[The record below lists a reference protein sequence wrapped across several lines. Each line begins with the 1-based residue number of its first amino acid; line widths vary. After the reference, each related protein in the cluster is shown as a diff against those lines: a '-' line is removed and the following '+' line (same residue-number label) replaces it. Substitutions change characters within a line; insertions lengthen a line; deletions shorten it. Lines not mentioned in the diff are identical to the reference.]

1 MADRV
6 KGILAKVQE
15 WWNRFTAKQ
24 KTFIISAAAGIV
36 LTIAIIAT
44 VLSRD
49 KYITLLNCETT
60 KEAAEVTALLGDNDI
75 QYRTSTDGLLIEV
88 LDHQE
93 SDARLLLGANEI
105 QAAGY
110 SIDNVTN
117 GSFSSTESDKQKK
130 YQLYMESRLE
140 RDFIEK
146 FSTIKNASVELSIP
160 ENDGTLI
167 SNEEE
172 AFASVLLELNGEFT
186 TDNAAFL
193 ARAIATAIGNKTTNN
208 IVIIDSE
215 GNMLFSGE
223 DNYSLSGN
231 ANSQLSVKAQAE
243 NTVKNEVK
251 RVLLGTNEFDNIE
264 VAGNLAL
271 DFSSMEQTDHNYTP
285 ADGQTQGVLSHED
298 IYNSENSNSGGGVP
312 GTDSNTDDRTGYVY
326 QDNSESS
333 STESEE
339 SRDYLPNE
347 SVKSTST
354 PPGRID
360 YDASSISVTAID
372 YNVVRE
378 EDAKSQGLLDG
389 ISWEEYKNTNNGR
402 TKIDVDQDLYSVVSH
417 ASGIGEDSITIVAY
431 RENVFY
437 DKEGL
442 NVSATDIM
450 QVVLIVV
457 ILALL
462 GFVVFK
468 SMRGEREEVPAE
480 ELSVENLLQTTPQAD
495 LEDIGVEDE
504 SETRKMIDKFVDDNP
519 EAAASLLRNWLNED
533 WG

>member
-1 MADRV
+1 MADKV
-6 KGILAKVQE
+6 KGLLPKVLD

-24 KTFIISAAAGIV
+24 KTLIISVVAGIV
-36 LTIAIIAT
+36 LTIAILAT

-49 KYITLLNCETT
+49 QYILLLNCETT
-60 KEAAEVTALLGDNDI
+60 AEAAEVTELLGDNEI
-75 QYRTSTDGLLIEV
+75 TYRTSKDGLRVEV
-88 LDHQE
+88 LDRQE
-93 SDARLLLGANEI
+93 ADANLLLGANEI
-105 QAAGY
+105 RAAGY

-130 YQLYMESRLE
+130 YQLYMETRLE
-140 RDFIEK
+140 KEFIEE
-146 FSTIKNASVELSIP
+146 FTAIRSATVELSIP

-167 SNEEE
+167 STDEE
-172 AFASVLLELNGEFT
+172 AFASVLLTLDGEFT
-186 TDNAAFL
+186 QDNAAFL

-208 IVIIDSE
+208 VVIIDAE

-223 DNYSLSGN
+223 DNYSLTGN
-231 ANSQLSVKAQAE
+231 ANSQLSIKAQAE
-243 NTVKNEVK
+243 NTVKNEIK

-264 VAGNLAL
+264 VAGNMVL
-271 DFSSMEQTDHNYTP
+271 DFSTKDRTDHNYTP

-298 IYNSENSNSGGGVP
+298 VMNSESTNSNGGVP
-312 GTDSNTDDRTGYVY
+312 GTDSNTDSTTYTF

-333 STESEE
+333 STQSEE

-347 SVKSTST
+347 SVENTST
-354 PPGRID
+354 PGGRID
-360 YDASSISVTAID
+360 YAASSISVTAID

-378 EDAKSQGLLDG
+378 EDAKNQGLLDG
-389 ISWEEYKNTNNGR
+389 ITWDEYKSTNTGR
-402 TKIDVDQDLYSVVSH
+402 TKIDVDADLYSVVSH
-417 ASGIGEDSITIVAY
+417 ASGIAEDAITIVAY
-431 RENVFY
+431 QENVFY

-442 NVSATDIM
+442 NVSATDVM
-450 QVVLIVV
+450 QIVLIVV

-462 GFVVFK
+462 AFVVIK
-468 SMRGEREEVPAE
+468 SMRGEKEEAPAE
-480 ELSVENLLQTTPQAD
+480 ELSVENLLQTTPQAE
-495 LEDIGVEDE
+495 LENIGVEDE